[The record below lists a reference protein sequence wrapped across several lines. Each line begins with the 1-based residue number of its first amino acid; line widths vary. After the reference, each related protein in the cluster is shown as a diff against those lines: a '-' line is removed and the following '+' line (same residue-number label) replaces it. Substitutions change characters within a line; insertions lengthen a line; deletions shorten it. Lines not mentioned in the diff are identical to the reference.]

1 MLQCLEQG
9 HSANMVPK
17 LRLLLRFI
25 PQRPTNLIYRML
37 YVVSLS
43 LCFVDV
49 ELYRRLIRN
58 S

>member
-9 HSANMVPK
+9 HLANMVPK

-43 LCFVDV
+43 L
-49 ELYRRLIRN
+49 R
-58 S
+58 